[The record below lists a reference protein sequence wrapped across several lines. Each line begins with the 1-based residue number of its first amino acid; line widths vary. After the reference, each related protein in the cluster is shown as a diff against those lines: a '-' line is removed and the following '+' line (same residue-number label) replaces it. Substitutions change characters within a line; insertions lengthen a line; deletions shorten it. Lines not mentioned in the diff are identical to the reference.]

1 MTTKFMLLSVEL
13 CRAEEGP
20 WAEAVPLSLQF
31 WVRAVA
37 AEMV

>member
-1 MTTKFMLLSVEL
+1 MTTQFMLLSVEL
-13 CRAEEGP
+13 CRAEEGA
-20 WAEAVPLSLQF
+20 WTEAVPLSLQF